1 MLRLE
6 LNSLVT
12 RVCWGGGGVEVSLE
26 GGARLR
32 AEVAV
37 VALPLGVLKL
47 GHGTMFRPPLP
58 PAKTEAIRKLE
69 FGLMDKIFLEF
80 DSVFWDPDNPGIQLI
95 MTDEEEGPKGEIRTA
110 ANTIH
115 SRNDCGARCHR
126 DQSGGKIK

>member
-1 MLRLE
+1 MRNAKVNTVNIRIEDEVFRLE

-12 RVCWGGGGVEVSLE
+12 GVCWGGGGGGVEVSLE

-95 MTDEEEGPKGEIRTA
+95 MTEEEEGG
-110 ANTIH
+110 
-115 SRNDCGARCHR
+115 ND
-126 DQSGGKIK
+126 SN

>member
-1 MLRLE
+1 MVFRLE
-6 LNSLVT
+6 LDSLVT
-12 RVCWGGGGVEVSLE
+12 RVCWGEGGVEVSLE

-47 GHGTMFRPPLP
+47 GHGTMFQPPLP

-95 MTDEEEGPKGEIRTA
+95 MTDEDEGG
-110 ANTIH
+110 NG
-115 SRNDCGARCHR
+115 SN
-126 DQSGGKIK
+126 

>member
-1 MLRLE
+1 MFRLE

-12 RVCWGGGGVEVSLE
+12 RVCWGEGGGGGGVEVSLE
-26 GGARLR
+26 GGVRLR

-95 MTDEEEGPKGEIRTA
+95 MTEEEEGG
-110 ANTIH
+110 
-115 SRNDCGARCHR
+115 ND
-126 DQSGGKIK
+126 SN

>member
-1 MLRLE
+1 MFRLE
-6 LNSLVT
+6 LDSLVT

-95 MTDEEEGPKGEIRTA
+95 MTEEDEGG
-110 ANTIH
+110 
-115 SRNDCGARCHR
+115 ND
-126 DQSGGKIK
+126 SN

>member
-1 MLRLE
+1 MRNAKVNTVNIRIEDEVFRLE

-12 RVCWGGGGVEVSLE
+12 RVCWGEGGGGGGVEVSLE
-26 GGARLR
+26 GGVRLR

-95 MTDEEEGPKGEIRTA
+95 MTEEEEGG
-110 ANTIH
+110 
-115 SRNDCGARCHR
+115 ND
-126 DQSGGKIK
+126 SN

>member
-1 MLRLE
+1 MPRLKSIVNIRLKDEVFRLE
-6 LNSLVT
+6 LDSLVT

-47 GHGTMFRPPLP
+47 GHGTMFQPPLP

-95 MTDEEEGPKGEIRTA
+95 MTDEDEGG
-110 ANTIH
+110 
-115 SRNDCGARCHR
+115 ND
-126 DQSGGKIK
+126 SN

>member
-1 MLRLE
+1 MPRLISTVNIRIEDEVFRLE

-12 RVCWGGGGVEVSLE
+12 RVCWGGGGGGGGVEVSLE

-95 MTDEEEGPKGEIRTA
+95 MTEEEEGG
-110 ANTIH
+110 
-115 SRNDCGARCHR
+115 ND
-126 DQSGGKIK
+126 SN